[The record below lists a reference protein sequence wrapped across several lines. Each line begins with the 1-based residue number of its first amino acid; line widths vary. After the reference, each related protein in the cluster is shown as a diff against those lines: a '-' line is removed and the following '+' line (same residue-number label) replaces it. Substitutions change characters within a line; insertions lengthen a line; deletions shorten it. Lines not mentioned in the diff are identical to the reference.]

1 MHLCKI
7 FSFNLLFQIETKFR
21 KTQSEIRIICT
32 SFFLDV
38 ILMSVYTAYQM
49 KRITVDFEDELHLKL
64 KIQCAKESTPI
75 TDLIRRL
82 VLEYLEKAEKKLKK

>member
-1 MHLCKI
+1 MSTPGLLHVI
-7 FSFNLLFQIETKFR
+7 FLIDAKR
-21 KTQSEIRIICT
+21 
-32 SFFLDV
+32 
-38 ILMSVYTAYQM
+38 MSVYTVDQM

-82 VLEYLEKAEKKLKK
+82 VMEYLEKAEKKLKK